1 LFKSALSIYTYSRHK
16 IFSYKSDRDLGF
28 EKLTLR
34 YEASQNSYQKTD
46 GVLRTGIPFWTCLPT
61 ELGYRQFL
69 AKGRFL

>member
-1 LFKSALSIYTYSRHK
+1 
-16 IFSYKSDRDLGF
+16 LGF